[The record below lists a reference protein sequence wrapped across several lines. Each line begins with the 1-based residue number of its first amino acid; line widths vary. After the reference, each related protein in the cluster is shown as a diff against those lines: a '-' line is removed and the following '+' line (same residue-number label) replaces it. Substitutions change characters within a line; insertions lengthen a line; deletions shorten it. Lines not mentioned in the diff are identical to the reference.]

1 MNTYN
6 VDYRMKEHE
15 EELNYYFCNVYKGCL
30 EFNKR
35 YLDDGNTYFI
45 IEGANFSVEEV
56 LKNYNDG
63 SCLVIFVGKPR
74 LTGEEYFLDMRSREK
89 EFSSWTQK
97 RPDEI
102 LRVWATGYAEKS
114 RQDENACKQNGWLY
128 LDTSFNQNEKLKEFA
143 AKVAKIILNDKN

>member
-15 EELNYYFCNVYKGCL
+15 EELSYYFCNVYKGCL

-45 IEGANFSVEEV
+45 IEGTNFSVEEV
-56 LKNYNDG
+56 LRNYNDG

-97 RPDEI
+97 RPDKI

-114 RQDENACKQNGWLY
+114 R
-128 LDTSFNQNEKLKEFA
+128 
-143 AKVAKIILNDKN
+143 